1 MRRELK
7 LWIDGQEAEVLQD
20 VQRISFTYSV
30 DSAQP
35 GGVGGSY
42 AKRALVL
49 PGTKANHKIYENI
62 DQPPAVLGASNLLRP
77 ARAEVNGVP
86 ILAGKAQLSK
96 ARLRGAGLGFKAESY
111 EVSFVGNNA
120 DWFQQIGSL
129 LVRDLPWDNFTL
141 SEANYLTQTDS
152 DPLFSQGCFIAVK
165 WRAWQVAGR
174 VNYTELTPALFLR
187 QILLKAFQSIG
198 YKFESVFDDDPFRR
212 LCIPV
217 PLSVDG
223 DYLKNFV
230 NIRAARDV
238 YTATK
243 TGGYQEFPIV
253 LTDDSSDPNFDGG
266 GNYNTATGQYTAP
279 LSALY
284 SVRFSFIQPFSY
296 DPDNDSINIMVN
308 GSAVAGQFIVNAG
321 IIELEYIGNLVAG
334 DVVTLLWTAQDIG
347 SPDVV
352 RLEDLQLIIEA
363 EKDTWQFG
371 EQLEYKY
378 IIPGTWLVKD
388 FIKDITQIFNL
399 AWETDVLSQT
409 VLARPRD
416 RFTVAYRAGG
426 DGAATVSTSEGFYL
440 KRPQKNLDGK
450 IDLSRGGE
458 MQLLSDRV
466 QDYVLAWGT
475 GDETTRSLELRTA
488 SSLYSARYRFPENRF
503 PAGAEWLYTN
513 IFAKTVHLN
522 DGEISSGGFAVQIP
536 LIYGKDYNKEPDAD
550 PDYTLN
556 PKLLYFAGRRSG
568 LDGYIRVYNPS
579 TSATSALALPAAWQ
593 VNYNDPSA
601 ADWSLSFADEMTN
614 YGGTVRGLFK
624 SLHLHQA
631 RRWEE
636 GRKYIVF
643 ANWNEGDIS
652 ALSFRNAIEVNSDRF
667 LLEKIDGYSP
677 LTQGASRTELLL
689 DVLPAAADA
698 AKVSGP
704 VLLEGATPGGLTTLG
719 SIIGVIGNPAAAGAQ
734 VVRYRLQLLDHQVN
748 TIDLAVSSGA
758 LALPDPY
765 IAIVVNQNGKI
776 LFPELEWTISGLTIT
791 LDANTHFAGANYY
804 ITVHETL

>member
-7 LWIDGQEAEVLQD
+7 LWIDGKAAEVQQD
-20 VQRISFTYSV
+20 AQRISFTYSV

-42 AKRALVL
+42 AKRSLIL
-49 PGTKANHKIYENI
+49 PGTKTNHAIYENI
-62 DQPPAVLGASNLLRP
+62 DQAPAVVGKANKLLS
-77 ARAEVNGVP
+77 ARAEVNGIP

-96 ARLRGAGLGFKAESY
+96 AGLVGTGHGLRAGSY

-120 DWFQQIGSL
+120 DWFQQIGGQ

-141 SEANYLTQTDS
+141 SEANYLSQTDS

-165 WRAWQVAGR
+165 WKPWETENR

-198 YKFESVFDDDPFRR
+198 YKLKSVFDEDPFRR

-230 NIRAARDV
+230 NIRASRDLF
-238 YTATK
+238 TAIK
-243 TGGYQEFPIV
+243 VGGYEEFTII
-253 LTDDSSDPNFDGG
+253 LTDDSNEPNFDGG
-266 GNYNTATGQYTAP
+266 GNYNTATGAYTVP

-284 SVRFSFIQPFSY
+284 SVRFSFVQPFNY
-296 DPDNDSINIMVN
+296 DPNNDSINIMVN
-308 GSAVAGQFIVNAG
+308 GSAVAGQFIFNAG

-347 SPDVV
+347 SPDLV

-363 EKDTWQFG
+363 EKDKWEFG

-409 VLARPRD
+409 VTARPRD
-416 RFTVAYRAGG
+416 RFTVAYRANG
-426 DGAATVSTSEGFYL
+426 DGAATVTTAEGFYL
-440 KRPQKNLDGK
+440 KRPQVSLDGR
-450 IDLSRGGE
+450 IDISRGGE
-458 MQLLSDRV
+458 MQLLSDKV

-488 SSLYSARYRFPENRF
+488 GSLYSARYRFPVDRF

-522 DGEISSGGFAVQIP
+522 DAAISSGGLAVQIP

-550 PDYTLN
+550 PDYSLN

-568 LDGYIRVYNPS
+568 VDGYIRVYNPS
-579 TSATSALALPAAWQ
+579 TSATSAMALPAAWQ

-601 ADWSLSFADEMTN
+601 ADWSLSFADEVTN

-636 GRKYIVF
+636 GRKYVVF
-643 ANWNEGDIS
+643 ANWDEGDIA
-652 ALSFRNAIEVNSDRF
+652 ALSFRKAIEIDDNRF

-677 LTQGASRTELLL
+677 LTQGATRTELLL
-689 DVLPAAADA
+689 DVLPAATDA

-719 SIIGVIGNPAAAGAQ
+719 SITGVIGGGAGQAAT
-734 VVRYRLQLLDHQVN
+734 VVRYRMQLLDHQAN
-748 TIDLAVSSGA
+748 TIDLPAASGA
-758 LALPDPY
+758 VGLPDPY

-791 LDANTHFAGANYY
+791 IDANTHFAGANYY

>member
-1 MRRELK
+1 MRRQLK
-7 LWIDGQEAEVLQD
+7 LYIDNQEAEVLQD
-20 VQRISFTYSV
+20 AQRISFTYSV

-42 AKRALVL
+42 AKRALIL
-49 PGTKANHKIYENI
+49 PGTKTNHKIYENI
-62 DQPPAVLGASNLLRP
+62 DQAPAVVSKANKLLP
-77 ARAEVNGVP
+77 ARAEVNGIP

-96 ARLRGAGLGFKAESY
+96 ARLVGTGHGLKAASY

-120 DWFQQIGSL
+120 DWFQQIGGL
-129 LVRDLPWDNFTL
+129 LVRDLPWDDFTL
-141 SEANYLTQTDS
+141 SEANYLAQTDS
-152 DPLFSQGCFIAVK
+152 DPLLSQGCFIVVK
-165 WRAWQVAGR
+165 WKPWEAENR

-187 QILLKAFQSIG
+187 QILIKAFQSIG
-198 YKFESVFDDDPFRR
+198 YKLESVFDDDPFRR

-230 NIRAARDV
+230 NIRASRDLFE
-238 YTATK
+238 ATK
-243 TGGYQEFPIV
+243 VGGYNEFAIIM
-253 LTDDSSDPNFDGG
+253 TDDSNEPNFDGG
-266 GNYNTATGQYTAP
+266 NNYNTSTGEYTVP
-279 LSALY
+279 LTALY
-284 SVRFSFIQPFSY
+284 SVRLSYVQPFNY
-296 DPDNDSINIMVN
+296 DPGNEGLSIMLN
-308 GSAVAGQFIVNAG
+308 GSAVAGTGAEISG
-321 IIELEYIGNLVAG
+321 IFEVEYIGNLVAG
-334 DVVTLLWTAQDIG
+334 DIITIIWTAQDIG
-347 SPDVV
+347 SPDLV
-352 RLEDLQLIIEA
+352 RLEDLQLTIEA
-363 EKDTWQFG
+363 EKEKWEFG
-371 EQLEYKY
+371 EQIEYKY

-409 VLARPRD
+409 VTARPRD
-416 RFTVAYRAGG
+416 RFTVAYRANG
-426 DGAATVSTSEGFYL
+426 DGAATVATGDGFYL
-440 KRPQKNLDGK
+440 KTPAVDLNGR
-450 IDLSRGGE
+450 IDISRDGE
-458 MQLLSDRV
+458 MQLLSERV

-488 SSLYSARYRFPENRF
+488 GSLYSARYRFPADRF
-503 PAGAEWLYTN
+503 PAGSEWLYTSV
-513 IFAKTVHLN
+513 FAKTVHLN
-522 DGEISSGGFAVQIP
+522 DAAISSGGLAVQIP
-536 LIYGKDYNKEPDAD
+536 LIFGKDYNKEPDAE
-550 PDYTLN
+550 PDYSVN
-556 PKLLYFAGRRSG
+556 PKLLYFAGRRAG

-579 TSATSALALPAAWQ
+579 TSATDALALPAAWQ

-601 ADWSLSFADEMTN
+601 ADWSLSFADEVTN

-624 SLHLHQA
+624 SLHLHTA

-652 ALSFRNAIEVNSDRF
+652 QLSFRKPVTINSDRF

-677 LTQGASRTELLL
+677 LSQSATRTEIIL
-689 DVLPAAADA
+689 DVIPSSTDA

-719 SIIGVIGNPAAAGAQ
+719 SITGVIGGGAGQAAT
-734 VVRYRLQLLDHQVN
+734 VVRYRMQLLDHTPN
-748 TIDLAVSSGA
+748 TIDLPAASGA
-758 LALPDPY
+758 VGLPDPY
-765 IAIVVNQNGKI
+765 VGITVNQNGKI

-791 LDANTHFAGANYY
+791 IDANTHFAGANYY